1 MNKRK
6 CALKGCF
13 QKHMQADGT
22 EAKQLLKRCRNL
34 TFRNLPFEITNT
46 CFNHGRVNWFTPNL
60 DWQYSS
66 FYGQRNGPLA
76 SIARLEC
83 PVKWHAS
90 LTLYK
95 VQHNFM

>member
-1 MNKRK
+1 
-6 CALKGCF
+6 
-13 QKHMQADGT
+13 MQAHGA

-34 TFRNLPFEITNT
+34 TFRNLPFEITKT
-46 CFNHGRVNWFTPNL
+46 CFNHGRMNWFSLDFTTNQ
-60 DWQYSS
+60 DWQHSS
-66 FYGQRNGPLA
+66 FYSQRNGPLV